1 MGRPVANKIDLFLSV
16 SRSTLNDYFNP
27 HDPSPIYKKQLRNDF
42 VTYLTESVSTYTR
55 YTLIRF
61 KVSCNKDDKELVDP
75 VMHAVRRHYTAKQ
88 QLIKTEFRKF
98 KRRSVKLLFMSLA
111 MVMLCHGVLPMVVAE
126 GAGIA
131 GTITNSIDVFSW
143 VILWKPIDRLIF
155 YWNPFLKEISLY
167 DKLMNAEVIVMEYAS
182 TAVELEN
189 KLRASA

>member
-1 MGRPVANKIDLFLSV
+1 M
-16 SRSTLNDYFNP
+16 
-27 HDPSPIYKKQLRNDF
+27 RNDF

-75 VMHAVRRHYTAKQ
+75 VMHAVRRHYAAKQ

-167 DKLMNAEVIVMEYAS
+167 DKLENAEVIVMEYAS